1 MSKSFPFC
9 EDSVGLEI
17 RTEIGN
23 KSLESESPDY
33 RYPHGDIRQYHGFRR
48 TFFIDKENIDT
59 VKFSGSE
66 YFRLKRP
73 YIKKYAFAI
82 SYIHP
87 KDDKFRSYSRGKY
100 GKQFLGYIKEN
111 QCIWVEV
118 KDCNFQELLEYP
130 EWTYT
135 HFEEVKKKAEE
146 MNKSAEDRLAA
157 EQYNQEK
164 MEMDH
169 IEKWTTNTKNEPR
182 KSIFRKIFN
191 KLT

>member
-17 RTEIGN
+17 RTESG
-23 KSLESESPDY
+23 KSPSDY
-33 RYPHGDIRQYHGFRR
+33 RYPHGDPRHYRGFPR
-48 TFFIDKENIDT
+48 TFFIDKENIDI

-87 KDDKFRSYSRGKY
+87 KDDKFRKYSRSKY

-130 EWTYT
+130 EWTYI
-135 HFEEVKKKAEE
+135 HFEEIKKKAEE

-157 EQYNQEK
+157 EQYNQER

-169 IEKWTTNTKNEPR
+169 IEKWTTNMKNEPR